1 MSDLP
6 PLTPA
11 SPIVETEEQREA
23 RRREKE
29 ARRLEE
35 ARGQLDP
42 ESRYKA
48 LYNTFRATQDLI
60 EMGDKKARF
69 ALVIISV
76 LNAVALLLFVRGG
89 ETLLPRQGVWGTV
102 IQVEITAYVIGT
114 IYYIW
119 QAIDALRP
127 RGIVIPPEASLP
139 STVEPGSSMRVLFY
153 GDVVARSRENYR
165 RMWDELRMDNLQTEL
180 ADQVYTLAK
189 INQSKYMALTRLYTG
204 VTVMTTML
212 GVVIATIGAYRLTR

>member
-1 MSDLP
+1 MTSP
-6 PLTPA
+6 SALTP
-11 SPIVETEEQREA
+11 PTPLGETEEEKEA

-29 ARRLEE
+29 ARKLEE
-35 ARGQLDP
+35 ARGLLDP

-48 LYNTFRATQDLI
+48 LYNAFRATQDLI

-89 ETLLPRQGVWGTV
+89 ENLLPTVGPWATV
-102 IQVEITAYVIGT
+102 IHLEIGAYVVGT

-139 STVEPGSSMRVLFY
+139 SVIAPGASMRVLFY

-165 RMWDELRMDNLQTEL
+165 RVWDELRMDNLQTEL

-189 INQSKYMALTRLYTG
+189 INQSKYEALTRLYSG
-204 VTVMTTML
+204 VAVMTAML
-212 GVVIATIGAYRLTR
+212 GGIIATIGAYRLWP

>member
-1 MSDLP
+1 MTALSSLP
-6 PLTPA
+6 PEPLA
-11 SPIVETEEQREA
+11 ETEAQKEA

-35 ARGQLDP
+35 AKGLLDP

-48 LYNTFRATQDLI
+48 LYNAFRATQDLI

-89 ETLLPRQGVWGTV
+89 ENLLPKVGIWAT
-102 IQVEITAYVIGT
+102 IIHVEIGAYVVGT

-127 RGIVIPPEASLP
+127 RGIVIPSEASLP
-139 STVEPGSSMRVLFY
+139 AVIEPGASMRVLFY
-153 GDVVARSRENYR
+153 GDVVARSRESYR
-165 RMWDELRMDNLQTEL
+165 RVWHELRMDNLQAEL
-180 ADQVYTLAK
+180 ADQVYTLSS
-189 INQSKYMALTRLYTG
+189 INQHKYEALTRLYTG
-204 VTVMTTML
+204 VAVMTAML
-212 GVVIATIGAYRLTR
+212 GGIFATIGASRVWP

>member
-1 MSDLP
+1 MTAPAS
-6 PLTPA
+6 LTP
-11 SPIVETEEQREA
+11 PDPFGETEAQKEA

-35 ARGQLDP
+35 ARGVLDP

-48 LYNTFRATQDLI
+48 LYNAVRSTQDLI
-60 EMGDKKARF
+60 EHGDKKARF
-69 ALVIISV
+69 ALVIISA

-89 ETLLPRQGVWGTV
+89 ETLLPREGVWGTIV
-102 IQVEITAYVIGT
+102 HVEVAAYVIGT

-119 QAIDALRP
+119 KAIDALRP
-127 RGIVIPPEASLP
+127 RGIFVPAAHELP
-139 STVEPGSSMRVLFY
+139 SAITPGDSMRVLFY
-153 GDVVARSRENYR
+153 GDVVARSRESYR
-165 RMWDELRMDNLQTEL
+165 QLWTDLRMDNLHTEM

-189 INQSKYMALTRLYTG
+189 INQSKYEALTRLYTG
-204 VTVMTTML
+204 VAIMTTML

>member
-1 MSDLP
+1 MTSSPAPTP
-6 PLTPA
+6 PNPLG
-11 SPIVETEEQREA
+11 ETEEQKEA

-35 ARGQLDP
+35 ARGVLDP

-89 ETLLPRQGVWGTV
+89 ENLLPRGGGWGLLVT
-102 IQVEITAYVIGT
+102 IEITAYVVGT
-114 IYYIW
+114 IYYIG

-127 RGIVIPPEASLP
+127 RGIVIPSESSLP
-139 STVEPGSSMRVLFY
+139 SAIEPATSMRVLFY
-153 GDVVARSRENYR
+153 GDVVARSRESYR
-165 RMWDELRMDNLQTEL
+165 RVWSELRMDNLQTEL
-180 ADQVYTLAK
+180 ADQVYTLAT
-189 INQSKYMALTRLYTG
+189 INQRKYEALTRLYTG
-204 VTVMTTML
+204 VAVMTAML
-212 GVVIATIGAYRLTR
+212 GGIIATIGAYRLWP